1 MKTIL
6 CHRLPSQPVTLPPR
20 IEVAPDSALVLPG
33 RPLFIPDFAP
43 GWTGL
48 LYPAFRI
55 SRLGK
60 NIGLRFASRYYDAA
74 TILLRILPLQTRI
87 ELEAANGAM
96 GLLCAFD
103 NAIALGQWQP
113 IGTDQWEVTCGNLT
127 FTVDPASFLIDD
139 TIAQI
144 SRFMTLKMG
153 DIVAP
158 CHFPAQ
164 LPLSI
169 DSTISVGVSGSTL
182 LDLRLK

>member
-6 CHRLPSQPVTLPPR
+6 CHRLPSQPVTIPPR

-33 RPLFIPDFAP
+33 RPLFIPDFTSSWI
-43 GWTGL
+43 GQ
-48 LYPAFRI
+48 LYPAVRI

-60 NIGLRFASRYYDAA
+60 NIGVKFASRYYDAV
-74 TILLRILPLQTRI
+74 TVMLRLMPLQTRT
-87 ELEAANGAM
+87 ELESINGPM

-103 NAIALGQWQP
+103 NAIAIGQWQP
-113 IGTDQWEVTCGNLT
+113 AGTPQWHVACGNLT
-127 FTVDPASFLIDD
+127 FTVDPASFLIDE

-144 SRFMTLKMG
+144 SRFTTLKMG

-158 CHFPAQ
+158 CHFAAQ

-169 DSTISVGVSGSTL
+169 DSTLTVDVSGSRL

>member
-6 CHRLPSQPVTLPPR
+6 CHRLPSQPVTIPPR

-43 GWTGL
+43 GWIGQ

-60 NIGLRFASRYYDAA
+60 NIGVRFASRYYDAV
-74 TILLRILPLQTRI
+74 TIVLRLLPLQTRI
-87 ELEAANGAM
+87 ELEAINGAM

-103 NAIALGQWQP
+103 NAIAIGQWQP
-113 IGTDQWEVTCGNLT
+113 VDAAQWDVVCGNLT
-127 FTVDPASFLIDD
+127 FSVDPASFLIDD

-144 SRFMTLKMG
+144 SRFSTLKMG

-169 DSTISVGVSGSTL
+169 DTTLNVDVSGTRL